1 MANVPS
7 PLPGPMAGIETN
19 VSVNMLSRMPG
30 IHGKNSLH
38 FRGKNILEFLMEYEH
53 AAKHANL
60 TNKKKCQ
67 ELRIYFMKKE
77 KCILDVLEGYIN
89 ENWQELRKELM
100 SLYTSSEEKKTYRPK
115 DMQQFSTMK
124 RKITRLLHFDNY
136 QRKFKVIMV
145 DLEKHRALSEYDCNN
160 YFWSGIQPTSL

>member
-100 SLYTSSEEKKTYRPK
+100 SLYTSLEEKKTYRPK
-115 DMQQFSTMK
+115 DMQWFSTTK
-124 RKITRLLHFDNY
+124 RKITRLLHF
-136 QRKFKVIMV
+136 
-145 DLEKHRALSEYDCNN
+145 NN
-160 YFWSGIQPTSL
+160 Y